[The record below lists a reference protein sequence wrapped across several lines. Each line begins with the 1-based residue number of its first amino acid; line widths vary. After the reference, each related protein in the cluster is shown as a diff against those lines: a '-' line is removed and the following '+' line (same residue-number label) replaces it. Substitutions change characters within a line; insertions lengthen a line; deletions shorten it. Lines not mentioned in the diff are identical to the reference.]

1 MSRYTFFT
9 ILLGF
14 LLIVPLNAQQFNDLE
29 SKLTQLEQNST
40 KSNIQTEATDTS
52 FKSNGVTSSGCRL
65 YSDIGNLSS
74 VIAIIPADT
83 RIFIVD
89 IMDEYYYIKT
99 EDNQGFV
106 KKSKIKPDQSY
117 IEKPSEVLNKPDTAK
132 VFSSKL
138 EYLRY
143 TYGWETAQKIF
154 DHKIWRNMTTNMVE
168 DSWGRPDNIN
178 RIISSGQV
186 KEEWI
191 YPSTY
196 LIFLNEKLMDW
207 GPVE

>member
-1 MSRYTFFT
+1 MLRYTFFT

-14 LLIVPLNAQQFNDLE
+14 LFIVPLNAQQFNELE
-29 SKLTQLEQNST
+29 RKLNQLEQNST
-40 KSNIQTEATDTS
+40 KSNIQTEVTDTS

-74 VIAIIPADT
+74 VISIIPADT

-89 IMDEYYYIKT
+89 VMDEYYYIKT
-99 EDNQGFV
+99 KDNQGFV
-106 KKSKIKPDQSY
+106 KKSKINPDQSF
-117 IEKPSEVLNKPDTAK
+117 IEKPPEFLNQQKIDNGA
-132 VFSSKL
+132 SGKL
-138 EYLRY
+138 EYLRKI
-143 TYGWETAQKIF
+143 YGWETAKKIF

-168 DSWGRPDNIN
+168 DSWGRPNQIN
-178 RIISSGQV
+178 RRINSGQV
-186 KEEWI
+186 KEEWF

-196 LIFLNEKLMDW
+196 LIFLNDRLIDW

>member
-168 DSWGRPDNIN
+168 DSWGRPDKIN

>member
-1 MSRYTFFT
+1 MSRYILFT
-9 ILLGF
+9 VLLGF
-14 LLIVPLNAQQFNDLE
+14 LFIVPLNAQQFNELE
-29 SKLTQLEQNST
+29 RKLNQLEQNST
-40 KSNIQTEATDTS
+40 KNNILTEVTDTS
-52 FKSNGVTSSGCRL
+52 FISNAVSSSACRL

-74 VIAIIPADT
+74 VITIIPVDT

-99 EDNQGFV
+99 EVNQGFV
-106 KKSKIKPDQSY
+106 RKSKINPDQSFLK
-117 IEKPSEVLNKPDTAK
+117 KPPEVLNQQDTVAG
-132 VFSSKL
+132 FSNKL

-168 DSWGRPDNIN
+168 DSWGRPDKIN
-178 RIISSGQV
+178 RLIKSGQV
-186 KEEWI
+186 KEKWF

-196 LIFLNEKLMDW
+196 LIFMNDKLIDW
-207 GPVE
+207 GQVE

>member
-14 LLIVPLNAQQFNDLE
+14 LLIVPLNAQQFDELE
-29 SKLTQLEQNST
+29 RKLNQLEQNST
-40 KSNIQTEATDTS
+40 KNNIRTEVIDTS
-52 FKSNGVTSSGCRL
+52 FISNAVTSSGCRL

-74 VIAIIPADT
+74 VITIIPADT

-99 EDNQGFV
+99 KVNQGFV
-106 KKSKIKPDQSY
+106 KKSKINPDQSFFK
-117 IEKPSEVLNKPDTAK
+117 KPPEVKTQQDT
-132 VFSSKL
+132 VTGFSNKL

-168 DSWGRPDNIN
+168 DSWGRPDKIN
-178 RIISSGQV
+178 RLIKSGQV
-186 KEEWI
+186 KEKWF

-196 LIFLNEKLMDW
+196 LIFMNDKLIDW

>member
-1 MSRYTFFT
+1 MSRYILF
-9 ILLGF
+9 IVLLGF
-14 LLIVPLNAQQFNDLE
+14 LFIVPLNAQQFNELE
-29 SKLTQLEQNST
+29 RKLNQLEQNST
-40 KSNIQTEATDTS
+40 KNNIRTGVTDTS
-52 FKSNGVTSSGCRL
+52 FISNAVSSSACRL

-74 VIAIIPADT
+74 VITIIPVDT

-99 EDNQGFV
+99 EVNQGFV
-106 KKSKIKPDQSY
+106 RKSKIIPDQSFFK
-117 IEKPSEVLNKPDTAK
+117 KPPEVLNQQDTTTG
-132 VFSSKL
+132 FSNKL

-168 DSWGRPDNIN
+168 DSWGRPDKIN
-178 RIISSGQV
+178 RLINSGRV
-186 KEEWI
+186 KEKWF

-196 LIFLNEKLMDW
+196 LIFMNDKLIDW

>member
-168 DSWGRPDNIN
+168 DSWGRPDKIN

-207 GPVE
+207 GPVD

>member
-1 MSRYTFFT
+1 MSRYILFT
-9 ILLGF
+9 VLLGF
-14 LLIVPLNAQQFNDLE
+14 LFIVPLNAQQFNELE
-29 SKLTQLEQNST
+29 RKLNQLEQNST
-40 KSNIQTEATDTS
+40 KNNIRTEVTDTS
-52 FKSNGVTSSGCRL
+52 FKSNAVTSSACRL

-74 VIAIIPADT
+74 VITIIPVDT

-99 EDNQGFV
+99 EVNQGFV
-106 KKSKIKPDQSY
+106 RKSKINPDQSFF
-117 IEKPSEVLNKPDTAK
+117 EKPPEVLNQQDT
-132 VFSSKL
+132 VTGFSNKL

-143 TYGWETAQKIF
+143 TYGWETGQKIF

-168 DSWGRPDNIN
+168 DSWGRPDKIN
-178 RIISSGQV
+178 RLIKSGQV
-186 KEEWI
+186 KEKWF

-196 LIFLNEKLMDW
+196 LIFMNDRLIDW

>member
-9 ILLGF
+9 VLLGF
-14 LLIVPLNAQQFNDLE
+14 LFFVPLNAQQFNELE
-29 SKLTQLEQNST
+29 RKLNQLEQNSI
-40 KSNIQTEATDTS
+40 KSNIQTEVTDTS

-74 VIAIIPADT
+74 VITILPADT

-89 IMDEYYYIKT
+89 VMDEYYYIKT
-99 EDNQGFV
+99 EVNQGFV
-106 KKSKIKPDQSY
+106 KKSKINPDQSFLK
-117 IEKPSEVLNKPDTAK
+117 KPPEVLKQQDTATR
-132 VFSSKL
+132 FSNKL

-168 DSWGRPDNIN
+168 DSWGRPDKISRLIN
-178 RIISSGQV
+178 SGRV
-186 KEEWI
+186 KEEWF

-196 LIFLNEKLMDW
+196 LIFINGKLIDW

>member
-14 LLIVPLNAQQFNDLE
+14 LLIVPLNAQQFTE
-29 SKLTQLEQNST
+29 IERKLNQLEQNST

-168 DSWGRPDNIN
+168 DSWGRPDKIN

-207 GPVE
+207 GPVD

>member
-74 VIAIIPADT
+74 VIAIIPVDT

-168 DSWGRPDNIN
+168 DSWGRPDKIN

>member
-1 MSRYTFFT
+1 MSRY
-9 ILLGF
+9 ILLNVLLGF
-14 LLIVPLNAQQFNDLE
+14 LFIVPLNAQQFNELE
-29 SKLTQLEQNST
+29 RKLNQLEQNST
-40 KSNIQTEATDTS
+40 KNNIRTGVTDTS
-52 FKSNGVTSSGCRL
+52 FISNAVSSSACRL

-74 VIAIIPADT
+74 VITIIPVDT

-99 EDNQGFV
+99 EVNQGFV
-106 KKSKIKPDQSY
+106 RKSKIIPDQSFLK
-117 IEKPSEVLNKPDTAK
+117 KPPEVLNQQDTVAG
-132 VFSSKL
+132 FSNKL

-168 DSWGRPDNIN
+168 DSWGRPDKIN
-178 RIISSGQV
+178 RLIKSGQV
-186 KEEWI
+186 KEKWF

-196 LIFLNEKLMDW
+196 LIFMNDKLIDW

>member
-14 LLIVPLNAQQFNDLE
+14 LLIVPLNSQQFNELE
-29 SKLTQLEQNST
+29 RKLNQLEQNSA
-40 KSNIQTEATDTS
+40 KSNILTEATDTT

-74 VIAIIPADT
+74 VIAIIPIDT

-99 EDNQGFV
+99 ENNQGFV
-106 KKSKIKPDQSY
+106 KKSKIKPDQSF
-117 IEKPSEVLNKPDTAK
+117 IEKSPEVKTQQDTATG
-132 VFSSKL
+132 FSNKL

-154 DHKIWRNMTTNMVE
+154 DHKIWRNMTTNMVK
-168 DSWGRPDNIN
+168 DSWGRPDKIIRRIN
-178 RIISSGQV
+178 SERV
-186 KEEWI
+186 KEEWF

-196 LIFLNEKLMDW
+196 LIFLNDKLTEW

>member
-14 LLIVPLNAQQFNDLE
+14 LLIVPLNSQQFNELE
-29 SKLTQLEQNST
+29 RKLNKLEQNSA
-40 KSNIQTEATDTS
+40 KSNIRTEVTDTT

-74 VIAIIPADT
+74 VIAIIPVDT

-99 EDNQGFV
+99 ENNQGFV
-106 KKSKIKPDQSY
+106 KKSKIKPDQSF
-117 IEKPSEVLNKPDTAK
+117 IEKSPEVKTQQDTATG
-132 VFSSKL
+132 FSNKL

-154 DHKIWRNMTTNMVE
+154 DHKIWRNMTTNMVK
-168 DSWGRPDNIN
+168 DSWGRPDKIIRRIN
-178 RIISSGQV
+178 SERV
-186 KEEWI
+186 KEEWF

-196 LIFLNEKLMDW
+196 LIFLNDKLTEW

>member
-1 MSRYTFFT
+1 MSRYILFT
-9 ILLGF
+9 VLLGF
-14 LLIVPLNAQQFNDLE
+14 LFIVPFNAQQFNELE
-29 SKLTQLEQNST
+29 RKLNQLEQNST
-40 KSNIQTEATDTS
+40 KNNILTEVTDTS
-52 FKSNGVTSSGCRL
+52 FISNAVSSSACRL

-74 VIAIIPADT
+74 VITIIPADT

-99 EDNQGFV
+99 EVNQGFV
-106 KKSKIKPDQSY
+106 RKSKIIPDQSFLK
-117 IEKPSEVLNKPDTAK
+117 KPPEVLNQQDT
-132 VFSSKL
+132 VTGFSNKL

-168 DSWGRPDNIN
+168 DSWGRPDKIN
-178 RIISSGQV
+178 RLIKSGQV
-186 KEEWI
+186 KEKWF

-196 LIFLNEKLMDW
+196 LIFMNDKLIDW

>member
-1 MSRYTFFT
+1 MLRYTFFT
-9 ILLGF
+9 VLLGF
-14 LLIVPLNAQQFNDLE
+14 LFIVPLNSQQFNELE
-29 SKLTQLEQNST
+29 RKLNQLEQNST
-40 KSNIQTEATDTS
+40 NSNIQTEVTDTS
-52 FKSNGVTSSGCRL
+52 FTSNGVTSSGCRL

-74 VIAIIPADT
+74 VITIISVDT

-99 EDNQGFV
+99 ENNQGFV
-106 KKSKIKPDQSY
+106 KRSKIKPDQSFF
-117 IEKPSEVLNKPDTAK
+117 EKQPEVKTQQDTATR
-132 VFSSKL
+132 FSNKL

-168 DSWGRPDNIN
+168 DSWGRPDKIN
-178 RIISSGQV
+178 RRINSGRV
-186 KEEWI
+186 KEEWY

-196 LIFLNEKLMDW
+196 LIFINEKLADW